1 MDSSGLLA
9 EVPSAVR
16 ELVLGHWPET
26 DVEGMR
32 RNGDAYLVASGE
44 LNNSADRY
52 EVEAAGTEQA
62 VEGATSTALAE
73 RHRVVVQSMR
83 DQAAVCQSLGK
94 QCHDVA
100 DSAVQTQHLLIAM
113 GIALAAQLAYDA
125 LLFFQGGGAKALIDR
140 IEAEQAMAA
149 AAARLAAEVGE
160 RAVAGAAQ
168 RAALHTAVHA
178 AKIGLLT
185 SAAISGGAQ
194 LWDLKTGVR
203 DKFDVGAFLEMLLGG
218 VVGGVAGAEV
228 GRRLA
233 PRVLG
238 WTRGRAVTPSGRLA
252 AHLGGTMLLGGA
264 GGLAGGLAGAVPSVL
279 IHLDEIHSLGDLFKM
294 VRESAITG
302 FGSGFVG
309 AAGSAI
315 RVHAAGR
322 NAVGSDSDAPRLGL
336 RHWEFASR
344 VNELLSSGEPPRVE
358 AIERFS
364 TEGKSARV
372 VERLVFHD
380 GTEVIHKV
388 VSDPQH
394 AHAEFLSSLVGDAVG
409 ARVPAVHVIGDHV
422 YMEVVPGTV
431 AAETYP
437 RSAFPPEVLSGP
449 AGMRQGV
456 MDVLIRIPDRNGD
469 NWMVDPAGNVWGI
482 DHSRAFENF
491 TDAQY
496 VVGPFAENFLRYGDN
511 LEILWNDHALTRPEL
526 HEIRQ
531 RVEELSPVFHAAGR
545 RDWYDGMLQRM
556 TALEEHAAGGGD
568 AGRGVLPPVS
578 PQSPGSAPGAVPGD
592 GRAVSVTPRQDRPPG
607 TDAYGRNG
615 RPPTPRGDEVSGSAV
630 APRGRRDQPPPLPR
644 NADGPL
650 VRQEELTPRV
660 PVDEVASDGRPPVR
674 DDSRVPDESRPR
686 PPLDEADPAGRQ
698 SAADESPAT
707 PRDPTPRAR
716 TDEPTYDGPP
726 TRPQPRVE
734 EHEKPASQDGY
745 VLAAAPPP
753 AGLTG
758 HYRHPEGGYV
768 DVVLRGAGDA
778 RVPLR
783 LIPGQEYVLGRG
795 EGGLL
800 EQIANDRVSRRHAT
814 LMVDDRGHVLL
825 RDENSMNGTFVD
837 GKQVAGGQWVRVY
850 DGQELLLSRDLELG
864 ITLERQTAEVRLFGD
879 DGPAFTLHRGRE
891 VELGRGMIHPDAT
904 GRITVSNR
912 HATMGMDQDGRVWIR
927 DAGSMNGTRVNG
939 DRLAAGEVRVLAPG
953 DAVQLGGY
961 RGEAQFVPLD
971 AALDATPVQ
980 VRIGV
985 GTDAT
990 SVRLEPG
997 RPVVIGT
1004 EENSPFASQLRGVR
1018 GIGEQHATLGLDHDG
1033 RLWIRDHRGS
1043 EGVWVNGDRIAP
1055 NQRVTLSEGDSV
1067 GLGPDYV
1074 GTTHIG
1080 GEEARQ
1086 LPPAELRF
1094 EQNMRRLPIRL
1105 GPGQEVSVDIS
1116 ALNGHAMVIGRPGR
1130 QVTVGR
1136 DPDGS
1141 IWVLDP
1147 VHDSWTPVRVNDEV
1161 VPAGEKRYLNAED
1174 EVKFGEVATRLRFG
1188 EEPPLQLRLS
1198 DDEDAPPLVLRRG
1211 EEVVIGRGTDSPMSA
1226 QLTDIS
1232 VSRHHA
1238 TIYRDEYGTLWLRDE
1253 HSTRGTWVDNVRVD
1267 PDQGPVRLRPG
1278 DRIRMGEWIGAARFE
1293 DGFGAA
1299 PPRTV
1304 AVKLNN
1310 LLGDVSL
1317 DLVRGG
1323 EPVLLGRGSAELP
1336 DRLSRTDR
1344 ISRRHAS
1351 IGTYPSG
1358 RVWIRDE
1365 GSTFHTYVNGREI
1378 APGTKV
1384 MLHPG
1389 DQVRLAD
1396 VYEFTV
1402 AYPPADGGAF
1412 VNIIDQTPETRQMVA
1427 DLARVPHHIYA
1438 RVSEHMNAVAG
1449 GGMVIGN
1456 RPLLQL
1462 PGTESLV
1469 GSTPY
1474 GRKPGTSWDTVQG
1487 VYMGGPRRLVINSGG
1502 RSGSEQVVF
1511 HEFGHAA
1518 DAAYGTGGRWLSD
1531 AQEWRDLHATMMQ
1544 TIGKHRKWNDYFD
1557 RRSEAFAEAFTAWM
1571 HGGTAKLRK
1580 FALGNDQIAQQLKDY
1595 FDRVFG

>member
-322 NAVGSDSDAPRLGL
+322 NAVRSDSDAPRLGL

-344 VNELLSSGEPPRVE
+344 VNELLSSGEPLRVE

-578 PQSPGSAPGAVPGD
+578 PQSPGSAPGIVPGD

-674 DDSRVPDESRPR
+674 DDSRVPEESRPR

-698 SAADESPAT
+698 SAADESPVT

-745 VLAAAPPP
+745 VLAGAPPP
-753 AGLTG
+753 AGFTQF
-758 HYRHPEGGYV
+758 YRHPEGGYV
-768 DVVLRGAGDA
+768 DMVLTGPDDA
-778 RVPLR
+778 RVELR

-795 EGGLL
+795 DGALL
-800 EQIANDRVSRRHAT
+800 EQMAGDRVSRRHAT
-814 LMVDDRGHVLL
+814 ITVDEQGHVLL
-825 RDENSMNGTFVD
+825 RDDNSTNGTFVD
-837 GKQVAGGQWVRVY
+837 GKQLTGGRWVRIY
-850 DGQELLLSRDLELG
+850 DGQDVMFSRDLELG
-864 ITLERQTAEVRLFGD
+864 VTFQRQMAEVRLFGN
-879 DGPAFTLHRGRE
+879 DGPVLKLHRGQE
-891 VELGRGMIHPDAT
+891 IEIGRAMVHPEAP
-904 GRITVSNR
+904 GRDSISRR
-912 HATMGMDQDGRVWIR
+912 HAIVGMDENGRVWIR
-927 DAGSMNGTRVNG
+927 DVGSSNGTQVNG
-939 DRLAAGEVRVLAPG
+939 DRLGRGERRVLEPG
-953 DAVQLGGY
+953 DDLRLGWY
-961 RGEAQFVPLD
+961 DSTAQFVPTD
-971 AALDATPVQ
+971 ATTGVDPVRVRIGSGADATPV
-980 VRIGV
+980 
-985 GTDAT
+985 
-990 SVRLEPG
+990 RLAPG
-997 RPVVIGT
+997 ETVVIGT
-1004 EENSPFASQLRGVR
+1004 DESSPFASQLRGIPNV
-1018 GIGEQHATLGLDHDG
+1018 GERHATLGLDHDG
-1033 RLWIRDHRGS
+1033 RLWIRDHSGS
-1043 EGVWVNGDRIAP
+1043 EGVWINGDRIAP
-1055 NQRVTLSEGDSV
+1055 NQRVTLAEGDNL
-1067 GLGPDYV
+1067 GIGPDYV
-1074 GTTHIG
+1074 GTARLG
-1080 GEEARQ
+1080 GEIRPQ
-1086 LPPAELRF
+1086 HPPAELHF
-1094 EQNMRRLPIRL
+1094 EPFKRKLPIRL
-1105 GPGQEVSVDIS
+1105 APGQEVAVDTS

-1130 QVTVGR
+1130 EVVIGRDLDGRVWVR
-1136 DPDGS
+1136 DPDG
-1141 IWVLDP
+1141 
-1147 VHDSWTPVRVNDEV
+1147 DSWVGTKVNDEII
-1161 VPAGEKRYLNAED
+1161 PAGEKRYLNPGD
-1174 EVKFGEVATRLRFG
+1174 KVSFGEVSSRLQVGNEAPLQVRLADD
-1188 EEPPLQLRLS
+1188 ESVPPLL
-1198 DDEDAPPLVLRRG
+1198 LRRG
-1211 EEVVIGRGTDSPMSA
+1211 EEVLIGRDLESPMASHLA
-1226 QLTDIS
+1226 DNQK
-1232 VSRHHA
+1232 VSHRHA
-1238 TIYRDEYGTLWLRDE
+1238 TVYRDEYGDVWLRDNN
-1253 HSTRGTWVDNVRVD
+1253 SSRGTWVDNVKVD
-1267 PDQGPVRLRPG
+1267 PDRPVRLRPG
-1278 DRIRMGEWIGAARFE
+1278 NQIRLGDWVGAARFE
-1293 DGFGAA
+1293 DGFRGSASRA
-1299 PPRTV
+1299 LP
-1304 AVKLNN
+1304 VKLNN
-1310 LLGDVSL
+1310 VHGDVSL
-1317 DLVRGG
+1317 DLARGG
-1323 EPVLLGRGSAELP
+1323 EPLLLGRDSAELP
-1336 DRLSRTDR
+1336 DGLTRTNE

-1351 IGTYPSG
+1351 VGVYPSG

-1365 GSTFHTYVNGREI
+1365 GSTNGTHVNGTEI

-1389 DQVRLAD
+1389 DSVRLAD
-1396 VYEFTV
+1396 SFEFVV
-1402 AYPPADGGAF
+1402 AYPPPDGGAF
-1412 VNIIDQTPETRQMVA
+1412 VNIIDRTPETLRMVQ
-1427 DLARVPHHIYA
+1427 DLAHVPSHIYA
-1438 RVSEHMNAVAG
+1438 RVSEHMNAVPG
-1449 GGMVIGN
+1449 GGIVIGN
-1456 RPLLQL
+1456 RPMLEL
-1462 PGTESLV
+1462 PGTESLA

-1544 TIGKHRKWNDYFD
+1544 TIGKHRKWNDYYD

>member
-1 MDSSGLLA
+1 MDASGLLA

-26 DVEGMR
+26 DIDGMR
-32 RNGDAYLVASGE
+32 RNGDAYLVAAGE
-44 LNNSADRY
+44 LNDSADRY
-52 EVEAAGTEQA
+52 EGEAGRTEQA
-62 VEGATSTALAE
+62 VQGATSTALAD
-73 RHRVVVQSMR
+73 RHRVVVKSMR

-100 DSAVQTQHLLIAM
+100 DSSVQTQHLLLAM

-149 AAARLAAEVGE
+149 AAARLTAEVGE

-168 RAALHTAVHA
+168 RAALHGAVHA
-178 AKIGLLT
+178 AKVGLLT

-194 LWDLKTGVR
+194 LWDLKDGVR

-238 WTRGRAVTPSGRLA
+238 WARGRAVSQRGRLA
-252 AHLGGTMLLGGA
+252 AHMGGTMLLGGA
-264 GGLAGGLAGAVPSVL
+264 GGVTGGLAGAVPSVL
-279 IHLDEIHSLGDLFKM
+279 IHMDEIHSLGDLFKM
-294 VRESAITG
+294 VREAAITG

-315 RVHAAGR
+315 RVHTAGR
-322 NAVGSDSDAPRLGL
+322 TAMRSEGDTPRLGL

-344 VNELLSSGEPPRVE
+344 INELLSSGEPPRVE
-358 AIERFS
+358 TIERFS

-388 VSDPQH
+388 VSDPLH

-431 AAETYP
+431 AADTYP
-437 RSAFPPEVLSGP
+437 RSAFPQDVVSGP

-469 NWMVDPAGNVWGI
+469 NWMVDPDGNVWGI

-496 VVGPFAENFLRYGDN
+496 SVGPFAENFLRYGDTN
-511 LEILWNDHALTRPEL
+511 EILWNDHALTRPEL
-526 HEIRQ
+526 LEIRQ
-531 RVEELSPVFHAAGR
+531 RVEELSPVFYAAGH

-578 PQSPGSAPGAVPGD
+578 PQSPGSAPGITPGD

-607 TDAYGRNG
+607 ADAFAGNG
-615 RPPTPRGDEVSGSAV
+615 RPPTPRGQVDGSAV
-630 APRGRRDQPPPLPR
+630 APRGRRDQPPALPR

-660 PVDEVASDGRPPVR
+660 PVDETSDGRPVG

-686 PPLDEADPAGRQ
+686 PPVDETDPAGRQ
-698 SAADESPAT
+698 SAADEAPAT
-707 PRDPTPRAR
+707 HEEPTPHTR

-726 TRPQPRVE
+726 TRPQPRVQL
-734 EHEKPASQDGY
+734 HEQSVSQDRY
-745 VLAAAPPP
+745 TLAGAPPP

-758 HYRHPEGGYV
+758 HYRHPDGGYV
-768 DVVLRGAGDA
+768 DVVLTGPEGA
-778 RVPLR
+778 RIPLR
-783 LIPGQEYVLGRG
+783 LIPGQEYVFGRG
-795 EGGLL
+795 QGALL
-800 EQIANDRVSRRHAT
+800 EQVANDRVSRRHAT
-814 LMVDDRGHVLL
+814 LKVDDQGHVML

-837 GKQVAGGQWVRVY
+837 GKQLAGGQWVRIY
-850 DGQELLLSRDLELG
+850 DGQEVLLSRDLELG
-864 ITLERQTAEVRLFGD
+864 VTFERQTAEVRLFGD
-879 DGPAFTLHRGRE
+879 DGPTFTLHRGRE
-891 VELGRGMIHPDAT
+891 VDLGRGLIHPEAT
-904 GRITVSNR
+904 GRITVSSR
-912 HATMGMDQDGRVWIR
+912 HATIGMDEDGRVWIR
-927 DAGSMNGTRVNG
+927 DAGSTNGTRVNG
-939 DRLAAGEVRVLAPG
+939 DLLAEGEKRTLAPG
-953 DAVQLGGY
+953 DAVRFGGY
-961 RGEAQFVPLD
+961 RGEAQFIPLD
-971 AALDATPVQ
+971 AALDASPVH
-980 VRIGV
+980 VRFGV

-997 RPVVIGT
+997 RPVIIGT
-1004 EENSPFASQLRGVR
+1004 GESSPFASQLRGIR

-1043 EGVWVNGDRIAP
+1043 EGVWINGDRIAP
-1055 NQRVTLSEGDSV
+1055 NQRVTLSEGDNV

-1074 GTTHIG
+1074 GTARIG
-1080 GEEARQ
+1080 SEEPPQ

-1094 EQNMRRLPIRL
+1094 EQRRQKLPIRL
-1105 GPGQEVSVDIS
+1105 EPGQEVSVDVS

-1130 QVTVGR
+1130 QVIVGR
-1136 DPDGS
+1136 DLDGG
-1141 IWVLDP
+1141 IWVLDR
-1147 VHDSWTPVRVNDEV
+1147 VHDGWNPLRVNDEI
-1161 VPAGEKRYLNAED
+1161 VPEGQKRYLNAED
-1174 EVKFGEVATRLRFG
+1174 EVKFGDVSTRLRFG
-1188 EEPPLQLRLS
+1188 EEPPLELRLS
-1198 DDEDAPPLVLRRG
+1198 DDENVPPLTLRRG
-1211 EEVVIGRGTDSPMSA
+1211 EQVVLGRGTDSPLSD
-1226 QLTDIS
+1226 QLTDTS
-1232 VSRHHA
+1232 VSRRHA
-1238 TIYRDEYGTLWLRDE
+1238 VIYRDEFGTLWLRDE
-1253 HSTRGTWVDNVRVD
+1253 HSTRGTWVDNIKVD

-1278 DRIRMGEWIGAARFE
+1278 DQVRLGDWIGAARFE
-1293 DGFGAA
+1293 DGYGQA
-1299 PPRTV
+1299 PPRPL

-1310 LLGDVSL
+1310 SLGDVSL

-1323 EPVLLGRGSAELP
+1323 EPVLLGRDGTGIPSG
-1336 DRLSRTDR
+1336 LSRADR

-1365 GSTFHTYVNGREI
+1365 GSTHHTYVNGEEI

-1412 VNIIDQTPETRQMVA
+1412 VNIIDQTPETGQMVT
-1427 DLARVPHHIYA
+1427 DLARVPSHIYA

-1449 GGMVIGN
+1449 GGIVIGN

-1462 PGTESLV
+1462 PGTESLA

-1474 GRKPGTSWDTVQG
+1474 GRKAGTSWNTVQG

-1502 RSGSEQVVF
+1502 RSGSENVVF

-1531 AQEWRDLHATMMQ
+1531 TQEWRDLHASMLQ
-1544 TIGKHRKWNDYFD
+1544 SIGKKHKWNDYYN
-1557 RRSEAFAEAFTAWM
+1557 RRCEAFAEAFTAWM
-1571 HGGTAKLRK
+1571 HGDIKQLRK
-1580 FALGNDQIAQQLKDY
+1580 FALGNDQIARQLKDY